1 MKVIVG
7 YWEQW
12 RPFFEMAVNPKKNP
26 FNILSLRLYGTWRS
40 DIRTIP
46 ASLSVWPGRS
56 LSSERASTDPLWSP
70 PPHTSS
76 LGPSAA
82 SAAGWSWPPPT
93 CASHGSALPPSHL
106 SLPQCPRCRCRRWG
120 RCGRGR
126 GTGWSC
132 WPPPPPPLPLPPPLC
147 EDIFYI
153 NPDILGKPVEIWKL
167 IVVLKLSRRAKVDT
181 RCVVILW
188 SLCIVQYQWMLSKLA
203 KLTSINEKLEFVDAI
218 LVYTQYNS
226 HKFALFCL
234 FFSWTVLFIY
244 VFIFPVDPPSIR
256 VAVALYSLDWKSNWT
271 WQEGQALTWIIYVN
285 ESTLAVV

>member
-132 WPPPPPPLPLPPPLC
+132 WPPPPPPLPLPLPLC

-181 RCVVILW
+181 RCVVVLW
-188 SLCIVQYQWMLSKLA
+188 SLCIVQYQWMKRSSALQACQTNLNQWETWIFRCHSSIHSIQLA
-203 KLTSINEKLEFVDAI
+203 QICIVLP
-218 LVYTQYNS
+218 
-226 HKFALFCL
+226 L
-234 FFSWTVLFIY
+234 FFLNRFVYLC
-244 VFIFPVDPPSIR
+244 IFSCWPSQ
-256 VAVALYSLDWKSNWT
+256 Y
-271 WQEGQALTWIIYVN
+271 
-285 ESTLAVV
+285 